1 MIFFSPSLYVTVS
14 VWPSIPAA
22 WLATVALVIVL
33 LGKSQ
38 FEKPSGG
45 CTLGGKMR
53 IAIAFWLPSGCGEAV
68 MARYE
73 PSFMSESGA
82 FTTSLTGAPASVRV
96 RATIASV
103 DGGTLTA
110 KARDGGEMKIK
121 LADKRQWRSR
131 QPSSVSSSPS
141 SSSRCCNCGPRL
153 KNSTTTIF
161 WRIGLGKGRKMRAD
175 KVEYSRQKRRA
186 LGRRGAKRRN
196 FCCGA

>member
-33 LGKSQ
+33 SGESQ

-68 MARYE
+68 MARYD

-82 FTTSLTGAPASVRV
+82 FTTSLTGALSASLILISPPSRAFAVTVPPSMLAMVART
-96 RATIASV
+96 RTDASACAATIEV
-103 DGGTLTA
+103 VKR
-110 KARDGGEMKIK
+110 KAMA
-121 LADKRQWRSR
+121 LALAILHA
-131 QPSSVSSSPS
+131 V
-141 SSSRCCNCGPRL
+141 
-153 KNSTTTIF
+153 
-161 WRIGLGKGRKMRAD
+161 
-175 KVEYSRQKRRA
+175 
-186 LGRRGAKRRN
+186 
-196 FCCGA
+196 